1 MQYDHCYNIKEYYEE
16 EFWYSGDCANEAE
29 VIDHFANHTILIQF
43 FEKKT
48 KIDFSKK
55 QDYLSSQME
64 FISSDYVEKD
74 RWNMRKTTFRR
85 YDLEMH
91 DSILNPVEQITDK
104 ISYLEVVSTRVEN

>member
-1 MQYDHCYNIKEYYEE
+1 
-16 EFWYSGDCANEAE
+16 
-29 VIDHFANHTILIQF
+29 
-43 FEKKT
+43 
-48 KIDFSKK
+48 
-55 QDYLSSQME
+55 ME